1 MEEAREEINEL
12 SVKIKNCQEE
22 IKELD
27 RIITEAEEEDNL
39 EKAVEYLE
47 KPNKKRREVQRL
59 VNKQQSKIK
68 VCFELVRS
76 TVTEQEFED
85 VISGLEDTIGPTG
98 LLGTEQ

>member
-47 KPNKKRREVQRL
+47 KANKNSRTWSRALRTPL
-59 VNKQQSKIK
+59 
-68 VCFELVRS
+68 
-76 TVTEQEFED
+76 
-85 VISGLEDTIGPTG
+85 GPPG
-98 LLGTEQ
+98 C